1 MPVHNNILW
10 KAPRA
15 RGGCRYPAKV
25 KIETEH
31 IDGIWYAGY
40 VTAVRGEGAETRVL
54 VKWPGTGAKRSK
66 WFMLADAKVSHPLL
80 GYATARER
88 ARKGAGGFVG
98 LIAEA
103 DGAFEFEVDS
113 IIAFCQ
119 RRKKYLVRW
128 LGYGEEDD
136 WKKADEI
143 DPELVKEFNRLR
155 NSRSAVSSANKR
167 RIAKASYIGL
177 TTKL

>member
-1 MPVHNNILW
+1 
-10 KAPRA
+10 
-15 RGGCRYPAKV
+15 
-25 KIETEH
+25 
-31 IDGIWYAGY
+31 
-40 VTAVRGEGAETRVL
+40 
-54 VKWPGTGAKRSK
+54 
-66 WFMLADAKVSHPLL
+66 MLADAKVSHPLL

-113 IIAFCQ
+113 IIAYCQ

-136 WKKADEI
+136 WKKANEI

-167 RIAKASYIGL
+167 RIAKASYINELCANLGAEAMAVYRMSEDAL
-177 TTKL
+177 LDQLARSA